1 METSFLL
8 GFAFV
13 CSWEVAG
20 ILISFLLGLLLR
32 DRTFAVVVV
41 ADALVVVADA
51 LVVVVV
57 ADVMVEVVVLLLDA
71 MAKNI

>member
-8 GFAFV
+8 GFAFT

-41 ADALVVVADA
+41 AADVLVVVADA
-51 LVVVVV
+51 LVVV

-71 MAKNI
+71 MAKYI